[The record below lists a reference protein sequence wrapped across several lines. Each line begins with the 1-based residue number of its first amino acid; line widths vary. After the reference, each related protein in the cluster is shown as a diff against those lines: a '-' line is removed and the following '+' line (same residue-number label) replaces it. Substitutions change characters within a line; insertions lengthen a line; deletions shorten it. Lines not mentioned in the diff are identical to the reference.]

1 MKLKILQRPN
11 KDQTR
16 SFSLYLLIGESR
28 YRVNVLFLDHE
39 GSQVGGVR
47 GQEDDS
53 EEGPDQDHDL
63 AGRSLGVFH
72 GDRVVEDDAPQ
83 QPHRL
88 PDGESRTA
96 GS

>member
-1 MKLKILQRPN
+1 MNVKMLQRPN
-11 KDQTR
+11 EDQTR

-28 YRVNVLFLDHE
+28 HRVDVLFLDHE
-39 GSQVGGVR
+39 GGQVGRVR

-53 EEGPDQDHDL
+53 EEGPDQHHDL
-63 AGRSLGVFH
+63 AGGSLGVFH